1 MAPKQAAPKRPK
13 LKVEDVSLASLKPM
27 KGNPRRNEAAIPK
40 IAQSIER
47 YGWTNPVLARR
58 QDRSI
63 VAGHTRVE
71 AAKRIGLKT
80 VPVIWL
86 DLSPRDAKL
95 YALADNRLAEI
106 AEWDNDGLALIM
118 RELQAEDANLAEAG
132 FDDEEV
138 SRILGEV
145 DAERLADV
153 EEDEDAVSEPP
164 KKPDSVPGEVYE
176 LGPHRLKCGDS
187 TSLEDVEDALGH
199 RQADL
204 LFTDPPYGVSYQS
217 HMAKGGTATRFNPI
231 ENDNL
236 NPEAL
241 QKFLTEVFAA
251 AAVGVRNG
259 GGVYVCHADQKA
271 GIRPA
276 FEASLLVNEFHIAG
290 CIVWVKPSGTMGWQD
305 YRNQY
310 EPILYG
316 WRKGAE
322 RRKVEDRTE
331 TTVWEIGK
339 DGHPSSY
346 VHPTQ
351 KPVELP
357 LRAIRNSTVAGET
370 VLDLFGGSG
379 STLIAAAKSGR
390 KAVLV
395 EKDPGY
401 CDVIRRRW
409 EKWTE
414 SARSRA

>member
-1 MAPKQAAPKRPK
+1 MSRRKTTIKRQA
-13 LKVEDVSLASLKPM
+13 LKVEEVPLSALKAM
-27 KGNPRRNEAAIPK
+27 KGNPRRNDAAIPK

-47 YGWTNPVLARR
+47 FGWTNPVLARR
-58 QDRSI
+58 QDKVI

-86 DLSPRDAKL
+86 DLSPSDAKL

-106 AEWDNDGLALIM
+106 AEWDNDGLAIIL
-118 RELQAEDANLAEAG
+118 RELQAEDADLASAG
-132 FDDEEV
+132 FDDDEV

-145 DAERLADV
+145 DADRLADV
-153 EEDEDAVSEPP
+153 EEAEDAVTEPP
-164 KKPDSVPGEVYE
+164 KKPESIAGEVYE

-187 TSLEDVEDALGH
+187 TSLDDVEDALGK
-199 RQADL
+199 RQADM
-204 LFTDPPYGVSYQS
+204 LFTDPPYGIAYRS
-217 HMAKGGTATRFNPI
+217 HMAKGGTASRFEPI

-236 NPEAL
+236 DSAKLQEFLSAAL
-241 QKFLTEVFAA
+241 AA
-251 AAVGVRNG
+251 AAIGVRNG
-259 GGVYVCHADQKA
+259 GGAYICHSDQKA

-276 FEASLLVNEFHIAG
+276 FESAMLANDFHLAG

-322 RRKVEDRTE
+322 HRKVTDRTE

-339 DGHPSSY
+339 DAPSSY

-357 LRAIRNSTVAGET
+357 MRAIKNSTVAGET

-390 KAVLV
+390 RAVLV

-409 EKWTE
+409 EKWLE
-414 SARSRA
+414 AARSRG